1 MRDHLNIMIVAG
13 EASGDSHAARLV
25 KAIEQQHGAAV
36 SFFGSAGP
44 KMREAGVEAVVR
56 ADELSVMGIAEIGS
70 ALPMFYRAFRT
81 LKDEATKRK
90 PDVAVLV
97 DFPDFNL
104 RLAKKLQKRGIKVV
118 YYISPQLWAWR
129 SYRIKTV
136 KKYVDLMLTILP
148 FERDWYLANGVD
160 HVEYVGN
167 PLVREVH
174 ASVSREAYRAANG
187 ISNDEPLIAL
197 LPGSRRTEI
206 HRILPEMVNAAKLL
220 DKDRPGTKFIIAS
233 AAHVSSEQILA
244 MLHELDP
251 EKQLDLRLVEGETY
265 DALNACDAAAIT
277 SGTATLEAGILNV
290 PMAVVYKAS
299 STNFRLLEPLIN
311 VEHYALI
318 NLLAG
323 KRIVAELIQGDLTPR
338 SLADEL
344 SRLLDPTVN
353 MYLRSEL
360 KAAAD
365 QLGEGGASKR
375 AAAHILGLVTT

>member
-1 MRDHLNIMIVAG
+1 MIVAG

-25 KAIEQQHGAAV
+25 NAIERQHNNAV
-36 SFFGSAGP
+36 NFFGSAGP
-44 KMREAGVEAVVR
+44 KMRDAGVEAIVR

-70 ALPMFYRAFRT
+70 SLPMFYRAFRT
-81 LKDEATKRK
+81 LKDEAAKRK

-104 RLAKKLQKRGIKVV
+104 RLAKKLKKRGIKVV

-129 SYRIKTV
+129 SYRIRTIR
-136 KKYVDLMLTILP
+136 KYVDLMLTILP
-148 FERDWYLANGVD
+148 FERDWYLANGVE

-174 ASVSREAYRAANG
+174 ASVSREAFRAANG
-187 ISNDEPLIAL
+187 IADDDALIAL

-206 HRILPEMVNAAKLL
+206 HRILPDMVNAAKLIAGE
-220 DKDRPGTKFIIAS
+220 RPQTKFVIAS
-233 AAHVSSEQILA
+233 AAHVISEQIVA

-265 DALNACDAAAIT
+265 DALNSCDAAAIT

-299 STNFRLLEPLIN
+299 SANYRLLEPLIN
-311 VEHYALI
+311 AEHYALV
-318 NLLAG
+318 NLLARR
-323 KRIVAELIQGDLTPR
+323 RIVAELMQGDLTPR

-344 SRLLDPTVN
+344 LRLLDPTENSKV
-353 MYLRSEL
+353 RSEL
-360 KAAAD
+360 STAAA
-365 QLGEGGASKR
+365 QLGEGGASDR
-375 AAAHILGLVTT
+375 AASHILALISG

>member
-1 MRDHLNIMIVAG
+1 MAIPLNIMIVAG

-25 KAIEQQHGAAV
+25 NVLKAQHDGTV

-44 KMREAGVEAVVR
+44 RMREAGVEAIVR
-56 ADELSVMGIAEIGS
+56 ADELSVMGLAEIGS

-81 LKDEATKRK
+81 LKDEATKRQ
-90 PDVAVLV
+90 PDVAILV

-104 RLAKKLQKRGIKVV
+104 RLAKKLKKRGIKVV

-148 FERDWYLANGVD
+148 FERDWYLANGVN

-167 PLVREVH
+167 PLIREVH
-174 ASVSREAYRAANG
+174 ANVSRDEFRMAQG
-187 ISNDEPLIAL
+187 ISDDDVLIAL

-206 HRILPEMVNAAKLL
+206 NRILPDMVNAAKLIV
-220 DKDRPGTKFIIAS
+220 KVRTNAKFVIAS
-233 AAHVSSEQILA
+233 AAHVNSEQILE

-251 EKQLDLRLVEGETY
+251 DKQLDLRLVESETY
-265 DALNACDAAAIT
+265 DALIACDAAAIT

-290 PMAVVYKAS
+290 PMAVVYKTS
-299 STNFRLLEPLIN
+299 STNYRLLEPLIN
-311 VEHYALI
+311 ADHYALI
-318 NLLAG
+318 NLLASR
-323 KRIVAELIQGDLTPR
+323 RIVAELIQNDLTPQK
-338 SLADEL
+338 LADEL
-344 SRLLDPTVN
+344 LRLLEPSVN
-353 MYLRSEL
+353 L
-360 KAAAD
+360 KVRADLKEAAS

-375 AAAHILGLVTT
+375 AAKHILELINR

>member
-1 MRDHLNIMIVAG
+1 MATPLNIMIVAG

-25 KAIEQQHGAAV
+25 NAIREQYGADV
-36 SFFGSAGP
+36 TFFGSAGP
-44 KMREAGVEAVVR
+44 KMRDSGVEAIVR
-56 ADELSVMGIAEIGS
+56 ADELSVMGLAEIGS

-81 LKDEATKRK
+81 LKDEASKRR

-104 RLAKKLQKRGIKVV
+104 RLAKKLKRRGIRVV

-136 KKYVDLMLTILP
+136 RKYVDLMLTILP
-148 FERDWYLANGVD
+148 FERDWYLANGVE

-174 ASVSREAYRAANG
+174 ATASREAYRAANG
-187 ISNDEPLIAL
+187 ISNDDLLIAL

-220 DKDRPGTKFIIAS
+220 DKDQPGTKFIIAS

-251 EKQLDLRLVEGETY
+251 EKQLDLRLVEGQTY

-290 PMAVVYKAS
+290 PMAVVYKTS
-299 STNFRLLEPLIN
+299 STNYRLLEPLIN

-323 KRIVAELIQGDLTPR
+323 KRIVAELIQGDLSPR
-338 SLADEL
+338 TLADEL
-344 SRLLDPTVN
+344 SRLLDPTINSKV
-353 MYLRSEL
+353 RSEL
-360 KAAAD
+360 KSAAD

-375 AAAHILGLVTT
+375 AASHILDLIKS